1 MKKRIISVM
10 AVLAML
16 LGPTM
21 MQSAKAQNI
30 FDGDNGDKGLK
41 VKVHGKTGGEEDSL
55 NSISIDDREGDI
67 SLETFV
73 PLSGG
78 VLVLGCLGGAYL
90 IGKRRKEQD

>member
-16 LGPTM
+16 FGPTM

-30 FDGDNGDKGLK
+30 FNSNLEMERSL
-41 VKVHGKTGGEEDSL
+41 HGEESGEEED
-55 NSISIDDREGDI
+55 ISVNDRESDI
-67 SLETFV
+67 TFDSIA

-78 VLVLGCLGGAYL
+78 MLVLGCLGGAYL
-90 IGKRRKEQD
+90 IGKRRKEKNS

>member
-16 LGPTM
+16 CGPTM
-21 MQSAKAQNI
+21 MQSAKAQHI
-30 FDGDNGDKGLK
+30 FNSQEEMENSLR
-41 VKVHGKTGGEEDSL
+41 GGVEDDLGSV
-55 NSISIDDREGDI
+55 SIHDDEI
-67 SLETFV
+67 SLENFA
-73 PLSGG
+73 PLGGG

>member
-16 LGPTM
+16 CGPTM

-30 FDGDNGDKGLK
+30 FDSNEDMEKSFRGGS
-41 VKVHGKTGGEEDSL
+41 GEEDDDL
-55 NSISIDDREGDI
+55 NSISIKDREGDI
-67 SLETFV
+67 SLENFA

-78 VLVLGCLGGAYL
+78 ILVLGCLGGAYL
-90 IGKRRKEQD
+90 IGRRRKEQNS

>member
-21 MQSAKAQNI
+21 MQTKAQNI
-30 FDGDNGDKGLK
+30 FDGDEGLK
-41 VKVHGKTGGEEDSL
+41 KSLRGEKNSEGEGDLNGISLEDL
-55 NSISIDDREGDI
+55 EGGDI
-67 SLETFV
+67 SLENFA

-78 VLVLGCLGGAYL
+78 ILVLGCLGGAYL
-90 IGKRRKEQD
+90 IGRRRKEQNS

>member
-21 MQSAKAQNI
+21 MQTKAQNI
-30 FDGDNGDKGLK
+30 FDGDEGLK
-41 VKVHGKTGGEEDSL
+41 KSLRGEKNSDGEDNLNGISL
-55 NSISIDDREGDI
+55 NDLDGGDI
-67 SLETFV
+67 SLENFA

-78 VLVLGCLGGAYL
+78 ILVLGCLGGAYL
-90 IGKRRKEQD
+90 IGRRRKEQNS

>member
-21 MQSAKAQNI
+21 MQTKAQNI
-30 FDGDNGDKGLK
+30 FDGDEGLK
-41 VKVHGKTGGEEDSL
+41 RSLRGEKNSGGEDNLNGISLEDL
-55 NSISIDDREGDI
+55 EGGDI
-67 SLETFV
+67 SLENFA

-78 VLVLGCLGGAYL
+78 ILVLGCLGGAYL
-90 IGKRRKEQD
+90 IGRRRKEQNS